1 MKKHIM
7 IALGLLMA
15 ILFSW
20 RGAQALVAPGFG
32 FAELYAAGGLVLAGW
47 LIFLGISDWR
57 AGRH

>member
-32 FAELYAAGGLVLAGW
+32 FAELYNAGGLVLAGW
-47 LIFLGISDWR
+47 LLYSGISEWR
-57 AGRH
+57 ASKR